1 MSKKICLDAGHV
13 GSKYNQSPVVKTY
26 YESAMVW
33 ALHLK
38 LKAQLEARGF
48 QVVTTRASIDTDLGV
63 YERGTASKGCDVF
76 ISLHSNACGTESVDY
91 PVVYRA
97 YDNKNNVDTLAL
109 KLAKKVGEL
118 MGTTQAGRTATRKN
132 SSGGEYYGVLRGAR
146 AVGTPY
152 YMLIE
157 HSFHTNTK
165 ATKWLSEDAN
175 LDKLAVAEADILAEF
190 FGMESSTET
199 EKTAIMGKAQAT
211 ASQMAAFCL
220 SKNASPQLPSC
231 TVEELARMF
240 IEEGEA
246 EGVRGDVAFAQS
258 LHETGYF
265 KFGGIVLPSQN
276 NYAGIGALN
285 GNAAGQAASF
295 PDPRT
300 GVRAQIQ
307 HLKAYASTEA
317 LVNEC
322 VDPRFSLVV
331 RGVAPY
337 VEWLGAADNPQ
348 GRGWAVPGAGYGA
361 NVVKLLDQIL
371 AYTKAQILKRFYD
384 EILAAL
390 EDGNTLSEFRSRMNE
405 FLTSEGYEGLD
416 PLQADLIFRT
426 NIQTA
431 YNVGHYE
438 QMTDPGVMKLRPYWQ
453 YDAVNDAH
461 TRPSHL
467 AMDGR
472 VFPADSAVWDS
483 WFPPN
488 GFRCRCTVKTLSKR
502 QVEARGLK
510 VEQSAPGGVMPD
522 PHFSTNPAKVRFTPD
537 LKD

>member
-33 ALHLK
+33 SLHLK

-48 QVVTTRASIDTDLGV
+48 QVITTRANIDTDLGV
-63 YERGTASKGCDVF
+63 YERGTASKECDVF

-165 ATKWLSEDAN
+165 ATKWLSKDAN

-190 FGMESSTET
+190 FGMESSTA
-199 EKTAIMGKAQAT
+199 EKTAIMGEAKAT
-211 ASQMAAFCL
+211 AQQMALFCR
-220 SKNASPQLPSC
+220 SKNPAPQLTSC
-231 TVEELARMF
+231 SLEQLAEMF
-240 IEEGEA
+240 IEEGKA

-285 GNAAGQAASF
+285 GNATGQAASF

-322 VDPRFSLVV
+322 VDPRFSLVA

-348 GRGWAVPGAGYGA
+348 GRGWAVPGAGYGT
-361 NVVKLLDQIL
+361 NIVKLLGQIMAQETPQQPAEPENDGYPEGTPAWQKEGFEILVQRGIINSPDVWKARFDQPI
-371 AYTKAQILKRFYD
+371 KAG
-384 EILAAL
+384 EILAII
-390 EDGNTLSEFRSRMNE
+390 GRM
-405 FLTSEGYEGLD
+405 
-416 PLQADLIFRT
+416 
-426 NIQTA
+426 
-431 YNVGHYE
+431 
-438 QMTDPGVMKLRPYWQ
+438 
-453 YDAVNDAH
+453 
-461 TRPSHL
+461 
-467 AMDGR
+467 
-472 VFPADSAVWDS
+472 
-483 WFPPN
+483 
-488 GFRCRCTVKTLSKR
+488 
-502 QVEARGLK
+502 
-510 VEQSAPGGVMPD
+510 
-522 PHFSTNPAKVRFTPD
+522 
-537 LKD
+537 

>member
-118 MGTTQAGRTATRKN
+118 MGTAQAGRTATRKN

-165 ATKWLSEDAN
+165 ATKWLSVDAN

-190 FGMESSTET
+190 FGMESSTAT

-211 ASQMAAFCL
+211 AQQMALFCR
-220 SKNASPQLPSC
+220 SKNSSPQLTSC
-231 TVEELARMF
+231 SLEQLAEMF

-265 KFGGIVLPSQN
+265 KFGGIVLPTQN

-285 GNAAGQAASF
+285 GNATGQAASF

-322 VDPRFSLVV
+322 VDPRFSLVA

-361 NVVKLLDQIL
+361 NIVKLLGQIMAQETPQAPAEPENDGYPEGTPDWQKEGFEILVQRGIINSPDVWKARFDQPIMVG
-371 AYTKAQILKRFYD
+371 
-384 EILAAL
+384 EILAII
-390 EDGNTLSEFRSRMNE
+390 GRM
-405 FLTSEGYEGLD
+405 
-416 PLQADLIFRT
+416 
-426 NIQTA
+426 
-431 YNVGHYE
+431 
-438 QMTDPGVMKLRPYWQ
+438 
-453 YDAVNDAH
+453 
-461 TRPSHL
+461 
-467 AMDGR
+467 
-472 VFPADSAVWDS
+472 
-483 WFPPN
+483 
-488 GFRCRCTVKTLSKR
+488 
-502 QVEARGLK
+502 
-510 VEQSAPGGVMPD
+510 
-522 PHFSTNPAKVRFTPD
+522 
-537 LKD
+537 

>member
-63 YERGTASKGCDVF
+63 YERGTASKGCDIF

-146 AVGTPY
+146 AVGTPC

-157 HSFHTNTK
+157 HSFHTNAK
-165 ATKWLSEDAN
+165 ATKWLSKDAN

-211 ASQMAAFCL
+211 AQQMALFCR
-220 SKNASPQLPSC
+220 SKNSTPQLTSC
-231 TVEELARMF
+231 SLEQLAEMF

-265 KFGGIVLPSQN
+265 KFGGIVLPTQN

-285 GNAAGQAASF
+285 GNATGQAASF

-322 VDPRFSLVV
+322 VDPRFSLVA

-348 GRGWAVPGAGYGA
+348 GCGWAVPGAGYGA
-361 NVVKLLDQIL
+361 NIVKLLGQIMAQETPQAPAEPENDGYPEGTPDWQKEGFEILVQRGIINSPDVWKARFDQPIMVG
-371 AYTKAQILKRFYD
+371 
-384 EILAAL
+384 EILAII
-390 EDGNTLSEFRSRMNE
+390 GRM
-405 FLTSEGYEGLD
+405 
-416 PLQADLIFRT
+416 
-426 NIQTA
+426 
-431 YNVGHYE
+431 
-438 QMTDPGVMKLRPYWQ
+438 
-453 YDAVNDAH
+453 
-461 TRPSHL
+461 
-467 AMDGR
+467 
-472 VFPADSAVWDS
+472 
-483 WFPPN
+483 
-488 GFRCRCTVKTLSKR
+488 
-502 QVEARGLK
+502 
-510 VEQSAPGGVMPD
+510 
-522 PHFSTNPAKVRFTPD
+522 
-537 LKD
+537 

>member
-1 MSKKICLDAGHV
+1 MPTRRGVRIMSKKICLDAGHV

-97 YDNKNNVDTLAL
+97 YDNKNNIDTLAL

-146 AVGTPY
+146 AVGTPC

-165 ATKWLSEDAN
+165 ATKWLSKDAN

-190 FGMESSTET
+190 FGLESSTES

-211 ASQMAAFCL
+211 AQQMALFCR
-220 SKNASPQLPSC
+220 SKNSAPQLTSC
-231 TVEELARMF
+231 SLEQLAEMF

-265 KFGGIVLPSQN
+265 KFGGIVLPTQN

-285 GNAAGQAASF
+285 GNATGQAASF

-322 VDPRFSLVV
+322 VDPRFSLVA

-348 GRGWAVPGAGYGA
+348 GCGWAVPGAGYGA
-361 NVVKLLDQIL
+361 NIVKLLGQIMAQETPQAPAEPENDGYPEGTPDWQKEGFEILVQRGIINSPNVWKARFDQPIMVG
-371 AYTKAQILKRFYD
+371 
-384 EILAAL
+384 EILAII
-390 EDGNTLSEFRSRMNE
+390 GRM
-405 FLTSEGYEGLD
+405 
-416 PLQADLIFRT
+416 
-426 NIQTA
+426 
-431 YNVGHYE
+431 
-438 QMTDPGVMKLRPYWQ
+438 
-453 YDAVNDAH
+453 
-461 TRPSHL
+461 
-467 AMDGR
+467 
-472 VFPADSAVWDS
+472 
-483 WFPPN
+483 
-488 GFRCRCTVKTLSKR
+488 
-502 QVEARGLK
+502 
-510 VEQSAPGGVMPD
+510 
-522 PHFSTNPAKVRFTPD
+522 
-537 LKD
+537 

>member
-146 AVGTPY
+146 AVGTPC

-165 ATKWLSEDAN
+165 ATKWLSKDAN

-190 FGMESSTET
+190 FGMESSTES

-211 ASQMAAFCL
+211 AQQMALFCR
-220 SKNASPQLPSC
+220 SKNSAPQLTSC
-231 TVEELARMF
+231 SLEQLAKMF

-265 KFGGIVLPSQN
+265 KFGGIVLPTQN

-285 GNAAGQAASF
+285 GNATGQAASF

-322 VDPRFSLVV
+322 VDPRFSLVA

-348 GRGWAVPGAGYGA
+348 GCGWAVPGAGYGA
-361 NVVKLLDQIL
+361 NIVKLLGQIMAQETPQAPAEPENDGYPEGTPDWQKEGFEILVQRGIINSPNVWKARFDQPIMVG
-371 AYTKAQILKRFYD
+371 
-384 EILAAL
+384 EILAII
-390 EDGNTLSEFRSRMNE
+390 GRM
-405 FLTSEGYEGLD
+405 
-416 PLQADLIFRT
+416 
-426 NIQTA
+426 
-431 YNVGHYE
+431 
-438 QMTDPGVMKLRPYWQ
+438 
-453 YDAVNDAH
+453 
-461 TRPSHL
+461 
-467 AMDGR
+467 
-472 VFPADSAVWDS
+472 
-483 WFPPN
+483 
-488 GFRCRCTVKTLSKR
+488 
-502 QVEARGLK
+502 
-510 VEQSAPGGVMPD
+510 
-522 PHFSTNPAKVRFTPD
+522 
-537 LKD
+537 

>member
-97 YDNKNNVDTLAL
+97 NDNKNNVDTLAL

-165 ATKWLSEDAN
+165 ATKWLSKDAN

-199 EKTAIMGKAQAT
+199 EKTAIMGKAQVT
-211 ASQMAAFCL
+211 AQQMALFCR
-220 SKNASPQLPSC
+220 SKNSTPQLTSC
-231 TVEELARMF
+231 SLEQLAEMF

-265 KFGGIVLPSQN
+265 KFGGIVLPTQN

-285 GNAAGQAASF
+285 GNATGQAASF

-371 AYTKAQILKRFYD
+371 AYKDPGDGYPEGTPAWQKEGFEILVKRGIINSPDVWKARFD
-384 EILAAL
+384 QPIMAGEILAII
-390 EDGNTLSEFRSRMNE
+390 GRM
-405 FLTSEGYEGLD
+405 
-416 PLQADLIFRT
+416 
-426 NIQTA
+426 
-431 YNVGHYE
+431 
-438 QMTDPGVMKLRPYWQ
+438 
-453 YDAVNDAH
+453 
-461 TRPSHL
+461 
-467 AMDGR
+467 
-472 VFPADSAVWDS
+472 
-483 WFPPN
+483 
-488 GFRCRCTVKTLSKR
+488 
-502 QVEARGLK
+502 
-510 VEQSAPGGVMPD
+510 
-522 PHFSTNPAKVRFTPD
+522 
-537 LKD
+537 

>member
-38 LKAQLEARGF
+38 LKTQLEARGF
-48 QVVTTRASIDTDLGV
+48 QVVTTRESIDTDLGV

-165 ATKWLSEDAN
+165 ATKWLSKDAN

-211 ASQMAAFCL
+211 AQQMALFCR
-220 SKNASPQLPSC
+220 SKNSAPQLTSC
-231 TVEELARMF
+231 SLEQLAEMF
-240 IEEGEA
+240 VEEGEA

-265 KFGGIVLPSQN
+265 KFGGIVLPTQN

-285 GNAAGQAASF
+285 GNATGQAASF

-361 NVVKLLDQIL
+361 NIVKLLGQIMAQEVPQTPAEPENDGYPEGTPDWQKEGFEILVERGIINSPDVWKARFDQPIMVG
-371 AYTKAQILKRFYD
+371 
-384 EILAAL
+384 EILA
-390 EDGNTLSEFRSRMNE
+390 
-405 FLTSEGYEGLD
+405 
-416 PLQADLIFRT
+416 I
-426 NIQTA
+426 I
-431 YNVGHYE
+431 
-438 QMTDPGVMKLRPYWQ
+438 
-453 YDAVNDAH
+453 
-461 TRPSHL
+461 
-467 AMDGR
+467 GR
-472 VFPADSAVWDS
+472 
-483 WFPPN
+483 
-488 GFRCRCTVKTLSKR
+488 L
-502 QVEARGLK
+502 
-510 VEQSAPGGVMPD
+510 
-522 PHFSTNPAKVRFTPD
+522 
-537 LKD
+537 

>member
-1 MSKKICLDAGHV
+1 MSNVRICLDAGHV
-13 GSKYNQSPVVKTY
+13 GSRYNQSPVVKTY

-33 ALHLK
+33 KLHLK

-48 QVVTTRASIDTDLGV
+48 EVMTTRVNIDTNLGV

-76 ISLHSNACGTESVDY
+76 LSLHSNACGTESVDY

-97 YDNKNNVDTLAL
+97 YDNKNNVDALAL
-109 KLAKKVGEL
+109 KIAKKVGEL
-118 MGTTQAGRTATRKN
+118 MGTAQAGRTATRKN

-190 FGMESSTET
+190 FGMESSTT

-285 GNAAGQAASF
+285 GNATGQAASF
-295 PDPRT
+295 SDPRT

-317 LVNEC
+317 LVNAC
-322 VDPRFSLVV
+322 VDPRFSLVA

-361 NVVKLLDQIL
+361 NVVKLLGQIL
-371 AYTKAQILKRFYD
+371 AFQDPGDGYPANTPEWQKAGFEALVERGIINSPDVWKAKFDQPIKVG
-384 EILAAL
+384 EILAII
-390 EDGNTLSEFRSRMNE
+390 GRM
-405 FLTSEGYEGLD
+405 
-416 PLQADLIFRT
+416 
-426 NIQTA
+426 
-431 YNVGHYE
+431 
-438 QMTDPGVMKLRPYWQ
+438 
-453 YDAVNDAH
+453 
-461 TRPSHL
+461 
-467 AMDGR
+467 
-472 VFPADSAVWDS
+472 
-483 WFPPN
+483 
-488 GFRCRCTVKTLSKR
+488 
-502 QVEARGLK
+502 
-510 VEQSAPGGVMPD
+510 
-522 PHFSTNPAKVRFTPD
+522 
-537 LKD
+537 

>member
-1 MSKKICLDAGHV
+1 MSSVRICLDAGHV
-13 GSKYNQSPVVKTY
+13 GSRYNQSPVVKTY

-33 ALHLK
+33 KLHLK

-48 QVVTTRASIDTDLGV
+48 EVMTTRVNIDTNLGV

-97 YDNKNNVDTLAL
+97 YDNKNNVDALAL
-109 KLAKKVGEL
+109 KIAKKVGEL
-118 MGTTQAGRTATRKN
+118 MGTAQAGRTATRKN

-190 FGMESSTET
+190 FGMESSTT

-240 IEEGEA
+240 IEEGET

-265 KFGGIVLPSQN
+265 KYGGIVTPEMN
-276 NYAGIGALN
+276 NFAGIGALN
-285 GNAAGQAASF
+285 GNATGQAASF

-317 LVNEC
+317 LANAC
-322 VDPRFSLVV
+322 VDPRFSLVA

-361 NVVKLLDQIL
+361 NVVKLLGQIL
-371 AYTKAQILKRFYD
+371 AFQDPGDGYPANTPEWQKAGFEALVERGIINSPDVWKAKFDQPIKVG
-384 EILAAL
+384 EILAII
-390 EDGNTLSEFRSRMNE
+390 GRM
-405 FLTSEGYEGLD
+405 
-416 PLQADLIFRT
+416 
-426 NIQTA
+426 
-431 YNVGHYE
+431 
-438 QMTDPGVMKLRPYWQ
+438 
-453 YDAVNDAH
+453 
-461 TRPSHL
+461 
-467 AMDGR
+467 
-472 VFPADSAVWDS
+472 
-483 WFPPN
+483 
-488 GFRCRCTVKTLSKR
+488 
-502 QVEARGLK
+502 
-510 VEQSAPGGVMPD
+510 
-522 PHFSTNPAKVRFTPD
+522 
-537 LKD
+537 

>member
-63 YERGTASKGCDVF
+63 YERGTASKGCDIF

-165 ATKWLSEDAN
+165 ATKWLSKDAN

-190 FGMESSTET
+190 FGMESSTES

-211 ASQMAAFCL
+211 AQQMALFCR
-220 SKNASPQLPSC
+220 SKNSAPQLTSC
-231 TVEELARMF
+231 SLEQLAEMF

-265 KFGGIVLPSQN
+265 KFGGIVLPTQN

-285 GNAAGQAASF
+285 GNATGQAASF

-322 VDPRFSLVV
+322 VDPRFSLVA

-348 GRGWAVPGAGYGA
+348 GCGWAVPGAGYGA
-361 NVVKLLDQIL
+361 NIVKLLGQIM
-371 AYTKAQILKRFYD
+371 AQETPQAPAEPENDGYPEGTPDWQKEGF
-384 EILAAL
+384 EILAQRGIINSPNVWKARFDQPIMVGEIL
-390 EDGNTLSEFRSRMNE
+390 AIIGRM
-405 FLTSEGYEGLD
+405 
-416 PLQADLIFRT
+416 
-426 NIQTA
+426 
-431 YNVGHYE
+431 
-438 QMTDPGVMKLRPYWQ
+438 
-453 YDAVNDAH
+453 
-461 TRPSHL
+461 
-467 AMDGR
+467 
-472 VFPADSAVWDS
+472 
-483 WFPPN
+483 
-488 GFRCRCTVKTLSKR
+488 
-502 QVEARGLK
+502 
-510 VEQSAPGGVMPD
+510 
-522 PHFSTNPAKVRFTPD
+522 
-537 LKD
+537 

>member
-63 YERGTASKGCDVF
+63 YERGTASKGCDAF

-165 ATKWLSEDAN
+165 ATKWLSKDAN

-211 ASQMAAFCL
+211 AQQMALFCR
-220 SKNASPQLPSC
+220 SKNSTPQLTSC
-231 TVEELARMF
+231 SLEQLAEMF

-265 KFGGIVLPSQN
+265 KFGGIVLPTQN

-285 GNAAGQAASF
+285 GNATGQAASF

-322 VDPRFSLVV
+322 VDPRFSLVA

-361 NVVKLLDQIL
+361 NIVKLLGQIMAQETPQAPAEPENDGYPEGTPDWQKEGFEILVQRGIINSPDVWKARFDQPIMVG
-371 AYTKAQILKRFYD
+371 
-384 EILAAL
+384 EILAII
-390 EDGNTLSEFRSRMNE
+390 GRM
-405 FLTSEGYEGLD
+405 
-416 PLQADLIFRT
+416 
-426 NIQTA
+426 
-431 YNVGHYE
+431 
-438 QMTDPGVMKLRPYWQ
+438 
-453 YDAVNDAH
+453 
-461 TRPSHL
+461 
-467 AMDGR
+467 
-472 VFPADSAVWDS
+472 
-483 WFPPN
+483 
-488 GFRCRCTVKTLSKR
+488 
-502 QVEARGLK
+502 
-510 VEQSAPGGVMPD
+510 
-522 PHFSTNPAKVRFTPD
+522 
-537 LKD
+537 

>member
-165 ATKWLSEDAN
+165 ATKWLSKDAN

-211 ASQMAAFCL
+211 AQQMALFCR
-220 SKNASPQLPSC
+220 SKNSTPQLTSC
-231 TVEELARMF
+231 SLEQLAEMF

-265 KFGGIVLPSQN
+265 KFGGIVLPTQN

-285 GNAAGQAASF
+285 GNATGQAASF

-322 VDPRFSLVV
+322 VDPRFSLVA

-361 NVVKLLDQIL
+361 NIVKLLGQIMAQETPQAPAEPENDGYPEGTPDWQKEGFEILVQRGIINSPDVWKARFDQPIM
-371 AYTKAQILKRFYD
+371 AG
-384 EILAAL
+384 EILAII
-390 EDGNTLSEFRSRMNE
+390 GRM
-405 FLTSEGYEGLD
+405 
-416 PLQADLIFRT
+416 
-426 NIQTA
+426 
-431 YNVGHYE
+431 
-438 QMTDPGVMKLRPYWQ
+438 
-453 YDAVNDAH
+453 
-461 TRPSHL
+461 
-467 AMDGR
+467 
-472 VFPADSAVWDS
+472 
-483 WFPPN
+483 
-488 GFRCRCTVKTLSKR
+488 
-502 QVEARGLK
+502 
-510 VEQSAPGGVMPD
+510 
-522 PHFSTNPAKVRFTPD
+522 
-537 LKD
+537 

>member
-97 YDNKNNVDTLAL
+97 YDNKNSVDTLAL

-165 ATKWLSEDAN
+165 ATKWLSKDAN

-211 ASQMAAFCL
+211 AQQMALFCR
-220 SKNASPQLPSC
+220 SKNSTPQLTSC
-231 TVEELARMF
+231 SLEQLAEMF

-265 KFGGIVLPSQN
+265 KFGGIVLPTQN

-285 GNAAGQAASF
+285 GNATGQAASF

-322 VDPRFSLVV
+322 VDPRFSLVA

-361 NVVKLLDQIL
+361 NIVKLLGQIMAQETPQAPAEPENDGYPEGTPDWQKEGFEILVQRGIINSPDVWKARFDQPIMVG
-371 AYTKAQILKRFYD
+371 
-384 EILAAL
+384 EILAII
-390 EDGNTLSEFRSRMNE
+390 GKM
-405 FLTSEGYEGLD
+405 
-416 PLQADLIFRT
+416 
-426 NIQTA
+426 
-431 YNVGHYE
+431 
-438 QMTDPGVMKLRPYWQ
+438 
-453 YDAVNDAH
+453 
-461 TRPSHL
+461 
-467 AMDGR
+467 
-472 VFPADSAVWDS
+472 
-483 WFPPN
+483 
-488 GFRCRCTVKTLSKR
+488 
-502 QVEARGLK
+502 
-510 VEQSAPGGVMPD
+510 
-522 PHFSTNPAKVRFTPD
+522 
-537 LKD
+537 

>member
-165 ATKWLSEDAN
+165 ATKWLSKDAN

-211 ASQMAAFCL
+211 AQQMALFCR
-220 SKNASPQLPSC
+220 SKNSTPQLTSC
-231 TVEELARMF
+231 SLEQLAEMF

-265 KFGGIVLPSQN
+265 KFGGIVLPTQN

-285 GNAAGQAASF
+285 GNATGQAASF

-322 VDPRFSLVV
+322 VDPRFSLVA

-361 NVVKLLDQIL
+361 NIVKLLGQIMAQGTPQAPAEPENDGYPEGTPDWQKEGFEILVQRGIINSPDVWKARFDQPIMVG
-371 AYTKAQILKRFYD
+371 
-384 EILAAL
+384 EILAII
-390 EDGNTLSEFRSRMNE
+390 GRM
-405 FLTSEGYEGLD
+405 
-416 PLQADLIFRT
+416 
-426 NIQTA
+426 
-431 YNVGHYE
+431 
-438 QMTDPGVMKLRPYWQ
+438 
-453 YDAVNDAH
+453 
-461 TRPSHL
+461 
-467 AMDGR
+467 
-472 VFPADSAVWDS
+472 
-483 WFPPN
+483 
-488 GFRCRCTVKTLSKR
+488 
-502 QVEARGLK
+502 
-510 VEQSAPGGVMPD
+510 
-522 PHFSTNPAKVRFTPD
+522 
-537 LKD
+537 

>member
-97 YDNKNNVDTLAL
+97 YNNKNNVDTLAL

-165 ATKWLSEDAN
+165 ATKWLSKDAN

-211 ASQMAAFCL
+211 AQQMALFCR
-220 SKNASPQLPSC
+220 SKNSTPQLTSC
-231 TVEELARMF
+231 SLEQLAEMF

-265 KFGGIVLPSQN
+265 KFGGIVLPTQN

-285 GNAAGQAASF
+285 GNATGQAASF

-322 VDPRFSLVV
+322 VDPRFSLVA

-361 NVVKLLDQIL
+361 NIVKLLGQIMAQETPQAPAEPENDGYPEGTPDWQKEGFEILVQRGIINSPDVWKARFDQPIM
-371 AYTKAQILKRFYD
+371 AG
-384 EILAAL
+384 EILAII
-390 EDGNTLSEFRSRMNE
+390 GRM
-405 FLTSEGYEGLD
+405 
-416 PLQADLIFRT
+416 
-426 NIQTA
+426 
-431 YNVGHYE
+431 
-438 QMTDPGVMKLRPYWQ
+438 
-453 YDAVNDAH
+453 
-461 TRPSHL
+461 
-467 AMDGR
+467 
-472 VFPADSAVWDS
+472 
-483 WFPPN
+483 
-488 GFRCRCTVKTLSKR
+488 
-502 QVEARGLK
+502 
-510 VEQSAPGGVMPD
+510 
-522 PHFSTNPAKVRFTPD
+522 
-537 LKD
+537 

>member
-97 YDNKNNVDTLAL
+97 HDNKNNVDTLAL

-146 AVGTPY
+146 AVGTPC

-165 ATKWLSEDAN
+165 ATKWLSKDAN

-190 FGMESSTET
+190 FGMESSTES

-211 ASQMAAFCL
+211 AQQMALFCR
-220 SKNASPQLPSC
+220 SKNSAPQLTSC
-231 TVEELARMF
+231 SLEQLAEMF

-265 KFGGIVLPSQN
+265 KFGGIVLPTQN

-285 GNAAGQAASF
+285 GNATGQAASF

-322 VDPRFSLVV
+322 VDPRFSLVA

-348 GRGWAVPGAGYGA
+348 GCGWAVPGAGYGA
-361 NVVKLLDQIL
+361 NIVKLLGQIMAQETPQAPAEPENDGYPEGTPDWQKEGFEILVQRGIINSPNVWKARFDQPIM
-371 AYTKAQILKRFYD
+371 AG
-384 EILAAL
+384 EILAII
-390 EDGNTLSEFRSRMNE
+390 GRM
-405 FLTSEGYEGLD
+405 
-416 PLQADLIFRT
+416 
-426 NIQTA
+426 
-431 YNVGHYE
+431 
-438 QMTDPGVMKLRPYWQ
+438 
-453 YDAVNDAH
+453 
-461 TRPSHL
+461 
-467 AMDGR
+467 
-472 VFPADSAVWDS
+472 
-483 WFPPN
+483 
-488 GFRCRCTVKTLSKR
+488 
-502 QVEARGLK
+502 
-510 VEQSAPGGVMPD
+510 
-522 PHFSTNPAKVRFTPD
+522 
-537 LKD
+537 

>member
-1 MSKKICLDAGHV
+1 MSNVRICLDAGHV
-13 GSKYNQSPVVKTY
+13 GSRYNQSPVVKTY

-33 ALHLK
+33 KLHLK

-48 QVVTTRASIDTDLGV
+48 EVMTTRVNIDTNLGV

-76 ISLHSNACGTESVDY
+76 LSLHSNACGTESVDY

-97 YDNKNNVDTLAL
+97 YDNKNNVDALAL
-109 KLAKKVGEL
+109 KIAKKVGEL
-118 MGTTQAGRTATRKN
+118 MGTAQAGRTATRKN

-190 FGMESSTET
+190 FGMESSTTT

-265 KFGGIVLPSQN
+265 KYGGIVTPEMN
-276 NYAGIGALN
+276 NFAGIGALN
-285 GNAAGQAASF
+285 GNATGQAASF

-317 LVNEC
+317 LVNAC
-322 VDPRFSLVV
+322 VDPRFSLVA

-361 NVVKLLDQIL
+361 NIVKLLGQIL
-371 AYTKAQILKRFYD
+371 AFQDPGDGCPANTPEWQKAGFEALVERGIINSPDVWKAKFDQPIKVG
-384 EILAAL
+384 EILAII
-390 EDGNTLSEFRSRMNE
+390 GRM
-405 FLTSEGYEGLD
+405 
-416 PLQADLIFRT
+416 
-426 NIQTA
+426 
-431 YNVGHYE
+431 
-438 QMTDPGVMKLRPYWQ
+438 
-453 YDAVNDAH
+453 
-461 TRPSHL
+461 
-467 AMDGR
+467 
-472 VFPADSAVWDS
+472 
-483 WFPPN
+483 
-488 GFRCRCTVKTLSKR
+488 
-502 QVEARGLK
+502 
-510 VEQSAPGGVMPD
+510 
-522 PHFSTNPAKVRFTPD
+522 
-537 LKD
+537 

>member
-48 QVVTTRASIDTDLGV
+48 QVVTTRTSIDTDLGV

-97 YDNKNNVDTLAL
+97 YDNKNDVDTLAL

-118 MGTTQAGRTATRKN
+118 MGTAQAGRTATRKN

-165 ATKWLSEDAN
+165 ATKWLSVDAN

-190 FGMESSTET
+190 FGMESSTAT

-211 ASQMAAFCL
+211 AQQMALFCR
-220 SKNASPQLPSC
+220 SKNSSPQLTSC
-231 TVEELARMF
+231 SLEQLAEMF

-265 KFGGIVLPSQN
+265 KFGGIVLPTQN

-285 GNAAGQAASF
+285 GNATGQAASF

-322 VDPRFSLVV
+322 VDPRFSLVA

-337 VEWLGAADNPQ
+337 VEWLGAADNPK

-361 NVVKLLDQIL
+361 NIVKLLGQIL
-371 AYTKAQILKRFYD
+371 AQEVPQAPRRARERRIPGGDARV
-384 EILAAL
+384 A
-390 EDGNTLSEFRSRMNE
+390 
-405 FLTSEGYEGLD
+405 EGGL
-416 PLQADLIFRT
+416 R
-426 NIQTA
+426 
-431 YNVGHYE
+431 
-438 QMTDPGVMKLRPYWQ
+438 DPGGAWHHQLPR
-453 YDAVNDAH
+453 
-461 TRPSHL
+461 
-467 AMDGR
+467 R
-472 VFPADSAVWDS
+472 VEGS
-483 WFPPN
+483 
-488 GFRCRCTVKTLSKR
+488 L
-502 QVEARGLK
+502 
-510 VEQSAPGGVMPD
+510 
-522 PHFSTNPAKVRFTPD
+522 
-537 LKD
+537 

>member
-63 YERGTASKGCDVF
+63 YERGAASKGCDIF

-165 ATKWLSEDAN
+165 ATKWLSKDAN

-211 ASQMAAFCL
+211 AQQMALFCR
-220 SKNASPQLPSC
+220 SKNSTPQLTSC
-231 TVEELARMF
+231 SLEQLAEMF

-265 KFGGIVLPSQN
+265 KFGGIVLPIQN

-285 GNAAGQAASF
+285 GNATGPAASF

-322 VDPRFSLVV
+322 VDPRFSLVA

-348 GRGWAVPGAGYGA
+348 GCGWAVPGAGYGA
-361 NVVKLLDQIL
+361 NIVKLLGQIMAQETPQAPAEPENDGYPEGTPDWQKEGFEILVQRGIINSPDVWKARFDQPIMVG
-371 AYTKAQILKRFYD
+371 
-384 EILAAL
+384 EILAII
-390 EDGNTLSEFRSRMNE
+390 GRM
-405 FLTSEGYEGLD
+405 
-416 PLQADLIFRT
+416 
-426 NIQTA
+426 
-431 YNVGHYE
+431 
-438 QMTDPGVMKLRPYWQ
+438 
-453 YDAVNDAH
+453 
-461 TRPSHL
+461 
-467 AMDGR
+467 
-472 VFPADSAVWDS
+472 
-483 WFPPN
+483 
-488 GFRCRCTVKTLSKR
+488 
-502 QVEARGLK
+502 
-510 VEQSAPGGVMPD
+510 
-522 PHFSTNPAKVRFTPD
+522 
-537 LKD
+537 

>member
-1 MSKKICLDAGHV
+1 MSNVRICLDAGHV
-13 GSKYNQSPVVKTY
+13 GSRYNQSPVVKTY

-33 ALHLK
+33 KLHLK

-48 QVVTTRASIDTDLGV
+48 EVMTTRVNIDTNLGV

-76 ISLHSNACGTESVDY
+76 LSLHSNACGTESVDY

-97 YDNKNNVDTLAL
+97 YDNKNNVDALAL
-109 KLAKKVGEL
+109 KIAKKVGEL
-118 MGTTQAGRTATRKN
+118 MGTAQAGRTATRKN

-190 FGMESSTET
+190 FGMESSTTT

-211 ASQMAAFCL
+211 AQQMALFCR
-220 SKNASPQLPSC
+220 SKNSTPQLTSC
-231 TVEELARMF
+231 SLEQLAEMF
-240 IEEGEA
+240 VEEGEA

-285 GNAAGQAASF
+285 GNATGQAASF

-317 LVNEC
+317 LVNAC
-322 VDPRFSLVV
+322 VDPRFSLVA

-361 NVVKLLDQIL
+361 NIVKLLGQIMAQETPQTPAEPENDGYLEGTPDWQKEGFEALVERGIINSPDVWKAKFDQPI
-371 AYTKAQILKRFYD
+371 KVG
-384 EILAAL
+384 EILAII
-390 EDGNTLSEFRSRMNE
+390 GRM
-405 FLTSEGYEGLD
+405 
-416 PLQADLIFRT
+416 
-426 NIQTA
+426 
-431 YNVGHYE
+431 
-438 QMTDPGVMKLRPYWQ
+438 
-453 YDAVNDAH
+453 
-461 TRPSHL
+461 
-467 AMDGR
+467 
-472 VFPADSAVWDS
+472 
-483 WFPPN
+483 
-488 GFRCRCTVKTLSKR
+488 
-502 QVEARGLK
+502 
-510 VEQSAPGGVMPD
+510 
-522 PHFSTNPAKVRFTPD
+522 
-537 LKD
+537 

>member
-165 ATKWLSEDAN
+165 ATKWLSKDAN

-211 ASQMAAFCL
+211 AQQMALFCR
-220 SKNASPQLPSC
+220 SKNSTPQLTSC
-231 TVEELARMF
+231 SLEQLAEMF

-265 KFGGIVLPSQN
+265 KFGGIVLPTQN

-285 GNAAGQAASF
+285 GNATGQAASF

-322 VDPRFSLVV
+322 VDPRFSLVA

-361 NVVKLLDQIL
+361 NIVKLLGQIMAQETPQAPAEPENDGYPEGTPDWQKEGFEIL
-371 AYTKAQILKRFYD
+371 VKRGIINSPDVWKARFNQPIMVG
-384 EILAAL
+384 EILAII
-390 EDGNTLSEFRSRMNE
+390 GRM
-405 FLTSEGYEGLD
+405 
-416 PLQADLIFRT
+416 
-426 NIQTA
+426 
-431 YNVGHYE
+431 
-438 QMTDPGVMKLRPYWQ
+438 
-453 YDAVNDAH
+453 
-461 TRPSHL
+461 
-467 AMDGR
+467 
-472 VFPADSAVWDS
+472 
-483 WFPPN
+483 
-488 GFRCRCTVKTLSKR
+488 
-502 QVEARGLK
+502 
-510 VEQSAPGGVMPD
+510 
-522 PHFSTNPAKVRFTPD
+522 
-537 LKD
+537 